1 MTESWLAAPHRWRS
15 HKTDKQGLERHI
27 MPQWVKSYVLWVDAI
42 NYRVGRATM
51 YLLFVIM
58 AVMLWSSASK
68 IFLLPANWTLETAQF
83 LFVAYYLLGAPYSIQ
98 LDSNVRM
105 DLLYGRLSQRTQ
117 LLWDVFTIFALMFY
131 IGVMLYGAIEST
143 AYSFEVGERNPTAW
157 RPVLWPI
164 KLVTCIA
171 FGLILLQALAQFFR
185 DLAALRKVSL

>member
-1 MTESWLAAPHRWRS
+1 
-15 HKTDKQGLERHI
+15 
-27 MPQWVKSYVLWVDAI
+27 MPQWVKSYVRWVDAI
-42 NYRVGRATM
+42 NYRVGRVTM

-68 IFLLPANWTLETAQF
+68 VFLLPANWTLETAQF

-117 LLWDVFTIFALMFY
+117 LLWDVFTVFALMFY

-143 AYSFEVGERNPTAW
+143 AYAIDINERSPTAW
-157 RPVLWPI
+157 RPLLWPI
-164 KLVTCIA
+164 KLVTSIA

>member
-1 MTESWLAAPHRWRS
+1 
-15 HKTDKQGLERHI
+15 

-68 IFLLPANWTLETAQF
+68 VFLLPANWTLETAQF

-117 LLWDVFTIFALMFY
+117 ILWDVFTIFALMFY

-157 RPVLWPI
+157 RPYLWPI
-164 KLVTCIA
+164 KLITCIA
-171 FGLILLQALAQFFR
+171 FFLLLLQCTAHFIR
-185 DLAALRKVSL
+185 DLATLRREPI

>member
-1 MTESWLAAPHRWRS
+1 
-15 HKTDKQGLERHI
+15 
-27 MPQWVKSYVLWVDAI
+27 MPDWVKSYVRWVDAI

-58 AVMLWSSASK
+58 GVMLWSSASK
-68 IFLLPANWTLETAQF
+68 VYLLPANWTLETAQF

-105 DLLYGRLSQRTQ
+105 DLLYGRLSHRTQ
-117 LLWDVFTIFALMFY
+117 ILWDVFTIFALMFY

-143 AYSFEVGERNPTAW
+143 AYAFEIGERSPTAW

-171 FGLILLQALAQFFR
+171 FTLILLQALAQFFR

>member
-1 MTESWLAAPHRWRS
+1 
-15 HKTDKQGLERHI
+15 

-42 NYRVGRATM
+42 NCRVGRFTM
-51 YLLFVIM
+51 YLLFAIM

-68 IFLLPANWTLETAQF
+68 VFLLPANWTLETAQF

-117 LLWDVFTIFALMFY
+117 ILWDVFTIFALMFY

-143 AYSFEVGERNPTAW
+143 AYAIDIGERSPTAW
-157 RPVLWPI
+157 RPLLWPI
-164 KLVTCIA
+164 KLVTCVA
-171 FGLILLQALAQFFR
+171 FALILLQALAQFFR
-185 DLAALRKVSL
+185 DVAALRKVNL

>member
-1 MTESWLAAPHRWRS
+1 
-15 HKTDKQGLERHI
+15 